1 MAGSF
6 VNINETSG
14 STKAGKVP
22 ESLSG
27 YQFPKKGSVPYDQ
40 LGT

>member
-14 STKAGKVP
+14 STKEGEVP
-22 ESLSG
+22 ESLSD
-27 YQFPKKGSVPYDQ
+27 YQFQKKGSVSYAQ
-40 LGT
+40 LVN

>member
-14 STKAGKVP
+14 STKAGEVP
-22 ESLSG
+22 ESLNG
-27 YQFPKKGSVPYDQ
+27 CKFLKIGSVPYGQ
-40 LGT
+40 LVT

>member
-14 STKAGKVP
+14 TTNAGEVP
-22 ESLSG
+22 ESLSD
-27 YQFPKKGSVPYDQ
+27 YQFLKEGSVPYGQ
-40 LGT
+40 LVT